1 MKGYRISILRHGR
14 TEANEKGI
22 YIGKTDLPLSE
33 AGKAQLKELY
43 ETHEYPKVQKVY
55 TSPLERAVQ
64 SAEIL
69 FPDRELTEADDL
81 REMDFGI
88 FEGLK
93 AEDLV
98 NLDSYKKWLK
108 GGLDN
113 PPPNGESLR
122 NMMVRCYTAL
132 NAIILD
138 MMNEG
143 ITHAGVMT
151 HSGILMNIP
160 DDLYEA
166 ARIDGAS
173 PFVTFRKITMPYVL
187 FVTTPYLITQLVGNI
202 NNFNVIYLLSAGKPT
217 PVGDSAGKTDLLV
230 TWLYKLTIDNQ
241 EYNIGAV
248 IGILTFIVLS
258 IVALVTYRNT
268 KSYKDEEGFM

>member
-69 FPDRELTEADDL
+69 L
-81 REMDFGI
+81 DFGI

-143 ITHAGVMT
+143 VTHAGVMT
-151 HSGILMNIP
+151 HSGILMNMMSCFGLP
-160 DDLYEA
+160 
-166 ARIDGAS
+166 
-173 PFVTFRKITMPYVL
+173 KM
-187 FVTTPYLITQLVGNI
+187 
-202 NNFNVIYLLSAGKPT
+202 KPMEFAC
-217 PVGDSAGKTDLLV
+217 PVGHGYEIMVTAQMWQQSYCFEILGKIPGYQAVGYNDAGEALFDYGSDDGDS
-230 TWLYKLTIDNQ
+230 
-241 EYNIGAV
+241 
-248 IGILTFIVLS
+248 
-258 IVALVTYRNT
+258 
-268 KSYKDEEGFM
+268 

>member
-69 FPDRELTEADDL
+69 FPDRELTEVDDL

-132 NAIILD
+132 NAL
-138 MMNEG
+138 
-143 ITHAGVMT
+143 
-151 HSGILMNIP
+151 S
-160 DDLYEA
+160 
-166 ARIDGAS
+166 
-173 PFVTFRKITMPYVL
+173 
-187 FVTTPYLITQLVGNI
+187 LIHI
-202 NNFNVIYLLSAGKPT
+202 
-217 PVGDSAGKTDLLV
+217 
-230 TWLYKLTIDNQ
+230 
-241 EYNIGAV
+241 
-248 IGILTFIVLS
+248 
-258 IVALVTYRNT
+258 
-268 KSYKDEEGFM
+268 